1 MDNNEGHSD
10 SSIIQGHSRRDF
22 LKRTT
27 TAAAGVSAGLMA
39 SGNFA
44 YAGGTDTLR
53 VGLVGCGG
61 RGSGAASNCVSSAE
75 GVELWAMGDLFED
88 RLEQSQKALKEA
100 IGDQYKVGDRGFVGF
115 DAYQKVLDTEID
127 LVLLAA
133 PPGFRPHHLSAAID
147 AGKHVFAEKP
157 VAVDPAGVHMVRD
170 AADRAEEN
178 DLAIVA
184 GTQRR
189 HHPGYAEAMKRLHDG
204 AIGDVRS
211 AHVWYNAAGF
221 RDARERK
228 PGMSDA
234 EWQIRNWYYFN
245 WLSGDHITEQ
255 AVHRIDIMNW
265 ALQNHPVK
273 ATGLGGRQARVDPSY
288 GHIFDHFSVEYQ
300 FPNGEHVT
308 HMCSQIEGSTRR
320 VGEHF
325 SGTKGHADTSDRSIT
340 IDGTYEWSFEEDV
353 TNPYVQ
359 EHTDLIA
366 SIRAG
371 EPLNEGRRVANSVLT
386 GIMGREAAYTGREV
400 TWEEIDDPGLDL
412 APKADT
418 FRDLPFPDVPTPG
431 QTSLNRTV
439 WGNPKGFEAANTSSK
454 SSRE

>member
-1 MDNNEGHSD
+1 MNVKE
-10 SSIIQGHSRRDF
+10 HSRREF
-22 LKRTT
+22 IKR
-27 TAAAGVSAGLMA
+27 AGVATAGASAALMA
-39 SGNFA
+39 SGNYA
-44 YAGGTDTLR
+44 YAGGTDTIQI
-53 VGLVGCGG
+53 GLIGCGG
-61 RGSGAASNCVSSAE
+61 RGTGAVNNCVQSSE
-75 GVELWAMGDLFED
+75 GVELRAMGDLFED
-88 RLEQSQKALKEA
+88 RLERSQKLLKKA
-100 IGDQYKVGDRGFVGF
+100 IGDHYKVEDRGFVGF
-115 DAYQKVLDTEID
+115 DAYQQVLETDID

-133 PPGFRPHHLSAAID
+133 PPGFRPHHLSAAIEAD
-147 AGKHVFAEKP
+147 KHVFAEKP

-170 AADRAEEN
+170 AADRAEEKGF
-178 DLAIVA
+178 AIVA

-189 HHPGYAEAMKRLHDG
+189 HHPGYEEVMQRLHDG

-211 AHVWYNAAGF
+211 GHVWYNAAGF

-228 PGMSDA
+228 PGMSDM
-234 EWQIRNWYYFN
+234 EWQVRNWYYFN

-273 ATGLGGRQARVDPSY
+273 AKGLGGRQARVDPSY

-308 HMCSQIEGSTRR
+308 HMCSQIEGSTWR

-325 SGTKGHADTSDRSIT
+325 SGTKGYADTSDRSIT
-340 IDGTYEWSFEEDV
+340 IDGKYEWSFDKEV

-371 EPLNEGRRVANSVLT
+371 EPLNEGRRVAESVLT
-386 GIMGREAAYTGREV
+386 GIMGREAAYTGKEI
-400 TWEEIDDPGLDL
+400 TWKEINDPELDL
-412 APKADT
+412 APKAKG
-418 FRDLPFPDVPTPG
+418 FHGLPQPPVPTPG
-431 QTSLNRTV
+431 VTKLDRTV
-439 WGNPKGFEAANTSSK
+439 WGGGGK
-454 SSRE
+454 S

>member
-1 MDNNEGHSD
+1 MGTKDDANSD
-10 SSIIQGHSRRDF
+10 SNIIQEHSRRDF
-22 LKRTT
+22 LRRT
-27 TAAAGVSAGLMA
+27 TAAVAGASAGLMA

-53 VGLVGCGG
+53 IGIVGCGG
-61 RGSGAASNCVSSAE
+61 RGSGAASNCVNSAE

-88 RLEQSQKALKEA
+88 RLEQSQKALKKA
-100 IGDQYKVGDRGFVGF
+100 IGDHYKVEDRGFVGF
-115 DAYQKVLDTEID
+115 DAFQKVLDTEID

-170 AADRAEEN
+170 AADRAEEKG
-178 DLAIVA
+178 LAIVA

-189 HHPGYAEAMKRLHDG
+189 HHPGYKEVMQRLHDG

-211 AHVWYNAAGF
+211 GHVWYNAAGF

-228 PGMSDA
+228 PGMSDM
-234 EWQIRNWYYFN
+234 EWQVRNWYYFN

-255 AVHRIDIMNW
+255 AVHRIDLMNW
-265 ALQNHPVK
+265 AFQNHPVA
-273 ATGLGGRQARVDPSY
+273 ATGLGGRQARVNPSY
-288 GHIFDHFSVEYQ
+288 GYIFDHFSVEYQ

-325 SGTKGHADTSDRSIT
+325 TGTKGHADTSDRSIT
-340 IDGTYEWSFEEDV
+340 IDGSYEWSFDEDV

-371 EPLNEGRRVANSVLT
+371 EPLNEGRRVADSVLT
-386 GIMGREAAYTGREV
+386 GIMGREAAYTGRKV
-400 TWEEIDDPGLDL
+400 TWDEIDDPELDL
-412 APKADT
+412 APKAES
-418 FRDLPFPDVPTPG
+418 FHELPQPPVPTPG
-431 QTSLNRTV
+431 VTKLDRTV
-439 WGNPKGFEAANTSSK
+439 WGDDSK
-454 SSRE
+454 S

>member
-1 MDNNEGHSD
+1 MDIKDEVNSD
-10 SSIIQGHSRRDF
+10 SDMGQGRSRRDF
-22 LKRTT
+22 LKQTT

-44 YAGGTDTLR
+44 YAAGTDPLR
-53 VGLVGCGG
+53 IGLIGCGG
-61 RGSGAASNCVSSAE
+61 RGAGAVNNCVQSSK

-88 RLEQSQKALKEA
+88 RLEQSQKTLKDA
-100 IGDQYKVGDRGFVGF
+100 IGDHYNVENRVFVGF

-147 AGKHVFAEKP
+147 AGTHVFAEKP

-170 AADRAEEN
+170 AADRAEER

-189 HHPGYAEAMKRLHDG
+189 HHRGYEEAMQRLHDG
-204 AIGDVRS
+204 AIGDIRS

-221 RDARERK
+221 RGARERK
-228 PGMSDA
+228 PGMSDS

-255 AVHRIDIMNW
+255 AVHRIDLMNW

-300 FPNGEHVT
+300 FPNGEYVT
-308 HMCSQIEGSTRR
+308 LMCSQIDESTPR

-325 SGTKGHADTSDRSIT
+325 TGTKGHADTSDPSLS
-340 IDGTYEWSFEEDV
+340 IDGTYDWSFQEDV

-371 EPLNEGRRVANSVLT
+371 EPLNEGRRVAESVLT
-386 GIMGREAAYTGREV
+386 AIMGREAAYTGREV
-400 TWEEIDDPGLDL
+400 TWDEIDDPTLDL

-418 FRDLPFPDVPTPG
+418 FRGLPFPAVPEPG
-431 QTSLNRTV
+431 QTKLDRTV
-439 WGNPKGFEAANTSSK
+439 WGHPTGVESAK
-454 SSRE
+454 SSTDG